1 MSGLNQNIS
10 IITERFLKDISKHP
24 MDQKTKIKEDI
35 RKYFKLDQNKNTTYQ
50 CLKFCCSLIS
60 SKFMVLNPYFRK
72 DGLNDFKHLEKQELK
87 LISK

>member
-1 MSGLNQNIS
+1 
-10 IITERFLKDISKHP
+10 

-35 RKYFKLDQNKNTTYQ
+35 RKYLKLDQNKNTTYQ
-50 CLKFCCSLIS
+50 RLKFCCSLIS